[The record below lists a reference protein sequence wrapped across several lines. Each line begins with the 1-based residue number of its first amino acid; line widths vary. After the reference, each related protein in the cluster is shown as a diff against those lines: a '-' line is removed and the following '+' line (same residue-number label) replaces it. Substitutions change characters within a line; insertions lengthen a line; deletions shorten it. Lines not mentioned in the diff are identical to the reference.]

1 MREKRQRLLNFAKK
15 ECMDNSIEIAPRNI
29 TKEVAA
35 FAYEQAEKK
44 LDKQMETFDKVT
56 GRNTTV
62 LRWLLIGICSLAGV
76 VASSLSQ
83 KDPNALVLWLSIYGL
98 VSFLV
103 IAVVLVVTGL
113 FNKNMYTSGGGPSI
127 LLFKERLDEI
137 SRDGREDKLYALQE
151 FHLSYLDSAISDNAK
166 TNQRVVAAYRRAV
179 IMIVI
184 TVIVGVLGVLPAA
197 YCFF

>member
-1 MREKRQRLLNFAKK
+1 
-15 ECMDNSIEIAPRNI
+15 MDNSIEIAPRNI

-197 YCFF
+197 YYFF

>member
-1 MREKRQRLLNFAKK
+1 
-15 ECMDNSIEIAPRNI
+15 
-29 TKEVAA
+29 
-35 FAYEQAEKK
+35 
-44 LDKQMETFDKVT
+44 
-56 GRNTTV
+56 
-62 LRWLLIGICSLAGV
+62 
-76 VASSLSQ
+76 
-83 KDPNALVLWLSIYGL
+83 
-98 VSFLV
+98 
-103 IAVVLVVTGL
+103 
-113 FNKNMYTSGGGPSI
+113 MYTSGGGPSI